1 MGIPM
6 ELQNLSDADL
16 MAQSKEWRLRALRG
30 DKNAHGFAHE
40 LERELRRRH
49 PTVGVPQP
57 LPSTSVLSYMSVKP
71 LRRWRLW

>member
-6 ELQNLSDADL
+6 DLQHLSDADL

-30 DKNAHGFAHE
+30 DKTAHGFAHE
-40 LERELRRRH
+40 LESELRRRH
-49 PTVGVPQP
+49 PTGCVAQP
-57 LPSTSVLSYMSVKP
+57 LPAPSVLSYMSDKP